1 MKGKH
6 FFEKRDV
13 LIHVNPLENL
23 YPSYVMAQVPYRQ
36 NHQRERLI
44 RKTEMDR
51 YNDVCP
57 RLETPPQKRDSRNGK
72 AILVEIITTKS
83 HTKLCSYE
91 PLARKKRLICASP
104 FYSVTIT
111 SLWG

>member
-36 NHQRERLI
+36 NHPRERLI

-57 RLETPPQKRDSRNGK
+57 RLESLPKRGTRGTARQYWSR
-72 AILVEIITTKS
+72 S
-83 HTKLCSYE
+83 
-91 PLARKKRLICASP
+91 
-104 FYSVTIT
+104 
-111 SLWG
+111 